1 MNQLKQKSHRAR
13 KLGAVVAL
21 GVGVAL
27 SSGASAEVLL
37 SSQSGWDLSVDG
49 SVNNF
54 LVHQTYGA
62 KELSAGGEARATSS
76 TTRVRSGLLP
86 AVLGVN
92 IKAPTVR
99 GLNMVARFGFYPH
112 TQNDNIVKD
121 QFSGQI
127 DFREV
132 FFKVDG
138 KFGSVLV
145 GKTLSLFLG
154 KNILNDMTLLGV
166 GAGTDGAGTTTLGRI
181 GYGYVYPNFNSAV
194 RYTTPDFNGLN
205 MSLGVYDPAKFG
217 PVYDHDNDATTAT
230 IPFYNRISIPRLEGE
245 VSFARTVSTRKGD
258 VTVNT
263 WLNGMWQRG
272 KSNAYA
278 RTCNNA
284 NPPVCTPYIDEVNVW
299 GIGGGVVA
307 GWKGISMEVTGYYGR
322 GLGTILQFSTGGKR
336 TGNSA
341 IGPGDSGAALRKNFG
356 YIAEV
361 TYDFGQGTGMGV
373 SYGGSFTTGTEG
385 NPVKD
390 RNVLTDV
397 MVWHNINDNLRV
409 VAEYGWQRDTVG
421 DNGETVSAK
430 KAGEQDSHIFAVGGF
445 FFF

>member
-1 MNQLKQKSHRAR
+1 MNQLKQKSHRAH

-54 LVHQTYGA
+54 VVHQTTGA
-62 KELSAGGEARATSS
+62 LEQNNGVENRSVTSS
-76 TTRVRSGLLP
+76 TTRVRNGLLP
-86 AVLGVN
+86 AVLGIN
-92 IKAPTVR
+92 IKAPTVK
-99 GLNMVARFGFYPH
+99 GLNMIARFGFYPH
-112 TQNDNIVKD
+112 TNNDNGFKD
-121 QFSGQI
+121 QFGGQI

-138 KFGSVLV
+138 KFGSMLV

-166 GAGTDGAGTTTLGRI
+166 GAGTAGDGTTTLGRI

-205 MSLGVYDPAKFG
+205 MTLGVYDPAKFG
-217 PVYDHDNDATTAT
+217 HDTD
-230 IPFYNRISIPRLEGE
+230 YNRTSIPRLEGE
-245 VSFARTVSTRKGD
+245 VSFARSIATRKGD
-258 VTVNT
+258 VSVNT
-263 WLNGMWQRG
+263 WVNGMWQRG
-272 KSNAYA
+272 KTNE
-278 RTCNNA
+278 TD
-284 NPPVCTPYIDEVNVW
+284 TKDELNIW
-299 GIGGGVVA
+299 GVGGGVVA

-322 GLGTILQFSTGGKR
+322 GLGTILQFPTTAVLNLANTGYTN
-336 TGNSA
+336 TGV
-341 IGPGDSGAALRKNFG
+341 LRKNFG

-373 SYGGSFTTGTEG
+373 SYGGSFGTGTEG
-385 NPVKD
+385 NPFKD
-390 RNVLTDV
+390 RNVLTDA

-409 VAEYGWQRDTVG
+409 VAEYGWQRDTTGG
-421 DNGETVSAK
+421 DTG
-430 KAGEQDSHIFAVGGF
+430 GEQDSHIFAAGGF